1 MTTNIT
7 MPGSEIERDVNQ
19 YRRPVDEFMQ
29 AMNAI
34 RRDRRTLVNRRNTLA
49 SEIVKCSRGGDG
61 SRVPFLR
68 AEMVRVNEQ
77 LHAVENKFKSLSNQ
91 KSE

>member
-19 YRRPVDEFMQ
+19 YRRPVDEFMA
-29 AMNAI
+29 AMTTI
-34 RRDRRTLVNRRNTLA
+34 RRDRRVLVNRRNTLA

-77 LHAVENKFKSLSNQ
+77 LSVVESKFKSLANQ
-91 KSE
+91 QS